1 MNDRVEMFC
10 LPTGVCLAAASPCRR
25 VSISVRTGFLLI
37 LTALL
42 LCCGKPEGQTTWS
55 GPSKVAVVVPHSGP
69 LMKEGLMLQL
79 GAQMAIQDA
88 RGQSPDLPVEM
99 VAYDS
104 PCDAVGAIAVA
115 ERIVT
120 DESVCA
126 VVGYLCAE
134 SLDAVLPIY
143 RKTDLALINPTV
155 SAEYIRRDRSRHLF
169 PLLYGDG
176 DQAAFLA
183 VYASKGLGLT
193 RLAVISDKSTYGKIL
208 GGSFRAE
215 AERLGVALV
224 EDLSVNPNPEEV
236 AQGVKLLK
244 DASPEGIFLASEPRA
259 ASMFLI
265 ELHSQHVGALLLGP
279 DQLGELE
286 FYEMAGQTAEG
297 LLVCQSILFET
308 GDSKETAFASQFEL
322 LYKRRP
328 DWIAAAGYEGM
339 RLTLEVLKR
348 SGPGRTAFLR
358 TIRAISGPDTA
369 FKGLSGPVFFRKDGT
384 SRRPLYV
391 AEIHQG
397 WLRPAKPPTVEF
409 PVNYSKQ

>member
-1 MNDRVEMFC
+1 MRYEFH
-10 LPTGVCLAAASPCRR
+10 PR
-25 VSISVRTGFLLI
+25 VSVSVRAGFLLI
-37 LTALL
+37 LSVLL

-55 GPSKVAVVVPHSGP
+55 GPAKVALVVPHSGP

-88 RGQSPDLPVEM
+88 RGQSADLRVEM
-99 VAYDS
+99 VSYDS
-104 PCDAVGAIAVA
+104 PCDAAGAIAVA
-115 ERIVT
+115 ERIAA

-134 SLDAVLPIY
+134 SLEAVLPIY
-143 RKTDLALINPTV
+143 RKTRLALINPTV
-155 SAEYIRRDRSRHLF
+155 SAEYIRRDKSRHLF

-193 RLAVISDKSTYGKIL
+193 RLALISDKSPYGKIL

-215 AERLGVALV
+215 AEHLGAALV
-224 EDLSVNPNPEEV
+224 EDVSVNPNPEET
-236 AQGVKLLK
+236 AQGIKLLK
-244 DASPEGIFLASEPRA
+244 DASPEGIFLAAQPRA

-265 ELHSQHVGALLLGP
+265 ELHSQHAGGVLLGP
-279 DQLGELE
+279 DRLGELE
-286 FYEMAGQTAEG
+286 FYEMAGQAAEG
-297 LLVCQSILFET
+297 LLVCRSILFRT
-308 GDSKETAFASQFEL
+308 DDSNETAFASQFEL

-339 RLTLEVLKR
+339 RLTLGVLKR
-348 SGPGRTAFLR
+348 SRGPGRAAFLH